1 MNQYG
6 SLLMVPEWES
16 VWGLLKVFL
25 PKACVQPSLC
35 RWSLAQSF
43 KATAIGSVTKVN
55 LTNMKES
62 VMYVC
67 DCHMLL
73 RDDKHDLTFWTWLWC
88 MLSSRLSRTSL
99 DLNLD
104 FWVNLLLLLQVRQR
118 PLYTNPQA
126 TMMQDDAICLVGSW
140 VSWMTKHENK
150 KYKKGNNDKS
160 TSQPGSDRWVRS
172 N

>member
-6 SLLMVPEWES
+6 SLWTVPEWES

-25 PKACVQPSLC
+25 PKACVQLSLC

-62 VMYVC
+62 VTYGC
-67 DCHMLL
+67 DCHVLL
-73 RDDKHDLTFWTWLWC
+73 HDDKRDLTFWTWLDMCWV
-88 MLSSRLSRTSL
+88 LHFLELALTKL
-99 DLNLD
+99 KLG
-104 FWVNLLLLLQVRQR
+104 VNLLLLLQVRQR

-126 TMMQDDAICLVGSW
+126 TTMQDNVIYLVGSW

-150 KYKKGNNDKS
+150 KYKKRK
-160 TSQPGSDRWVRS
+160 
-172 N
+172 